1 MQPLLYS
8 QVCLKSTKQPI
19 RSHGLQRLF
28 TTFPDGWPGLGL
40 LLLRAVVGV
49 ALEVYAAASLVDWHN
64 PTFQLSASGILA
76 FAIGAALLIGF
87 ITPVAAIMAGIVG
100 VGIALLWFPTPIAN
114 LLAARLSSVFV
125 VTIASAIVLLGP
137 GAFSL
142 DARLFGRREI
152 IIPRASRS
160 SGS

>member
-1 MQPLLYS
+1 
-8 QVCLKSTKQPI
+8 VKSTKQPI

-28 TTFPDGWPGLGL
+28 TTFPCGWPGLGL

-49 ALEVYAAASLVDWHN
+49 ALELYAGASLVDWDN
-64 PTFQLSASGILA
+64 PTFQRSASGILA
-76 FAIGAALLIGF
+76 LAIGAALLIGF
-87 ITPVAAIMAGIVG
+87 VTPVAAIMAGIVA
-100 VGIALLWFPTPIAN
+100 VGIALLWFPIPIPD
-114 LLAARLSSVFV
+114 LLAARLASVFV
-125 VTIASAIVLLGP
+125 ITIASAIVLLGP

-152 IIPRASRS
+152 IIPPASRS